1 MNLLPPEGTQERLAF
16 EHRFWAKVRK
26 DTTSSCWEWR
36 GSLKGS
42 GQGYGAFSY
51 RGRMVRA
58 HRVAL
63 ALRLGRDL
71 LTKEHALHSCDN
83 TRCCNPAHL
92 YPGDHAQNM
101 RDTATRQRRIGLKGA
116 SNPQAKLKEADVLTI
131 RAADR
136 TLTQLATQFGVD
148 PSLISLIR
156 LRKIWKHVA

>member
-1 MNLLPPEGTQERLAF
+1 
-16 EHRFWAKVRK
+16 
-26 DTTSSCWEWR
+26 
-36 GSLKGS
+36 
-42 GQGYGAFSY
+42 
-51 RGRMVRA
+51 MVRA

-63 ALRLGRDL
+63 SLRLGRDL